1 MAMSVAEFFMKNETP
16 RGFTLIEVLVAL
28 VILSIALT
36 AIIKSS
42 AQNIKD
48 TLYLQK
54 KTIALW
60 VGNQII
66 NEVQAGLR
74 KLPTAPDSLK
84 DKSTM
89 LNENWSW
96 EASLKPTPNPRI
108 QEIDVTVYQATPLIH
123 LVSYLYVQQ

>member
-1 MAMSVAEFFMKNETP
+1 MKNKA
-16 RGFTLIEVLVAL
+16 GFTLIEVLVAL
-28 VILSIALT
+28 AILSIALT
-36 AIIKSS
+36 AIIKST

-66 NEVQAGLR
+66 NEIQAGLR
-74 KLPTAPDSLK
+74 KLPTAPDSIK
-84 DKSTM
+84 DKSIM

-108 QEIDVTVYQATPLIH
+108 QEINVAVYQQARLIH